1 MIFRSKAILW
11 PSVRSLHFL
20 MVPGRKTIRVAG
32 PESAE
37 FLQGLVTNDIGHIA
51 PDSAT
56 HSGDDEGASADV
68 PSLLGVPRRSL
79 YSMLLNH
86 AGRIVFD
93 TIIFRGRN
101 AQDEFYLE
109 CDAEQAAKLVRH
121 LKLYRVRKKVEIEAM
136 EQTRTAVLFN
146 SWEEDDRATPT
157 AQLEEPG
164 SVFCNQKEDSVAGG
178 DLVEIAVDGVLHSSD
193 PRVPALGHRILAS
206 EVQMPS
212 VCAAV
217 GASRCDDP
225 TAFEH
230 LRHRLGVCEGPLEMP
245 AGKCFPL
252 EYNADYMHGVSF
264 HKGCYVGQ
272 ELTARTHHTGIV
284 RKRIMP
290 VRLLSDQ
297 ARDVNLECDVMNGE
311 GKKVGRIRAWNGRS
325 GLGLM
330 RVSESL
336 SAENLLLGDANVA
349 VSKPF
354 WWPKEA
360 PKKNAKKKDE
370 E

>member
-1 MIFRSKAILW
+1 MTLSNL
-11 PSVRSLHFL
+11 
-20 MVPGRKTIRVAG
+20 
-32 PESAE
+32 
-37 FLQGLVTNDIGHIA
+37 GLVTNDIRHIA
-51 PDSAT
+51 PDNTT
-56 HSGDDEGASADV
+56 HSGEDEEAPSDV
-68 PSLLGVPRRSL
+68 SPAPGVPRLSV

-86 AGRIVFD
+86 SGRIVFD

-101 AQDEFYLE
+101 AEDEFYLE

-121 LKLYRVRKKVEIEAM
+121 LKLYRVRRKVEIEAM
-136 EQTRTAVLFN
+136 EQMRTAVVYN
-146 SWEEDDRATPT
+146 SWDEDDRAAPT

-164 SVFCNQKEDSVAGG
+164 SVFCDQKEGSLAGG
-178 DLVEIAVDGVLHSSD
+178 DLEIAVDGVLNSTD

-217 GASRCDDP
+217 GATRCDDP
-225 TAFEH
+225 TAFER
-230 LRHRLGVCEGPLEMP
+230 LRHRLGVCEGPSEMP

-290 VRLLSDQ
+290 VRLLDGP
-297 ARDVNLECDVMNGE
+297 ARDVNLECDVTNGE
-311 GKKVGRIRAWNGRS
+311 GKKIGRIRAWSGAS

-336 SAENLLLGDANVA
+336 DAENLLLGDANIV
-349 VSKPF
+349 VNKPF

-360 PKKNAKKKDE
+360 PKKNAKKKDDD
-370 E
+370 

>member
-1 MIFRSKAILW
+1 MNPQNPLENSQTERTS
-11 PSVRSLHFL
+11 SL
-20 MVPGRKTIRVAG
+20 K
-32 PESAE
+32 
-37 FLQGLVTNDIGHIA
+37 GLVTNDIRHIA
-51 PDSAT
+51 PDNAT
-56 HSGDDEGASADV
+56 QSCEDEETLADV
-68 PSLLGVPRRSL
+68 PSPAMGVPRRSV

-93 TIIFRGRN
+93 AIIFRGRN
-101 AQDEFYLE
+101 AEDEFYLE
-109 CDAEQAAKLVRH
+109 CDAEQSAKLVRH

-146 SWEEDDRATPT
+146 SWAEDDRASPT

-164 SVFCNQKEDSVAGG
+164 SVFCDQKEGSVAGG
-178 DLVEIAVDGVLHSSD
+178 DLEIDVDGVLHSAD
-193 PRVPALGHRILAS
+193 PRVPALGNRILAP
-206 EVQMPS
+206 EGQIPS
-212 VCAAV
+212 VCGAL

-225 TAFEH
+225 TTFER
-230 LRHRLGVCEGPLEMP
+230 LRHRLGVSEGPSEMP

-290 VRLLSDQ
+290 VRLLDGPD
-297 ARDVNLECDVMNGE
+297 RDVDSECDVTNGE
-311 GKKVGRIRAWNGRS
+311 GKKIGRIRAWGGRG

-336 SAENLLLGDANVA
+336 DAENLLLGGDSNIV
-349 VSKPF
+349 VNKPF

-360 PKKNAKKKDE
+360 PKKNVKKKDDDG
-370 E
+370 